1 MQRVLGKCFCWF
13 ANASV
18 TVSNFWLNDPYSIST
33 CYIKIGTALSGA
45 KLYLALAAG
54 NEDKQEKVQEVK
66 RAMFDRR
73 CISELPAWSKGHT
86 KTGSWLKSTP
96 KWIWFFGGG
105 KKFQEHGGL
114 SVNTIS
120 WLFPTH
126 HPPTAIESAPLNN
139 CLLIFLLPPI
149 MPSPCIIFL
158 MLIMISRKA
167 FLNVF
172 CKKNYVAPYS
182 FSVRFLSASPDKL
195 FLWNNCHDCCLNF
208 KCCCCLLQSQVRLQR
223 SNFVLY
229 L

>member
-1 MQRVLGKCFCWF
+1 MVLSLTCRVCLVNVFVGLLMHQWQL
-13 ANASV
+13 ATSDLM
-18 TVSNFWLNDPYSIST
+18 THTWSIHAISRLAP
-33 CYIKIGTALSGA
+33 ALSSA
-45 KLYLALAAG
+45 KLYLALAAE
-54 NEDKQEKVQEVK
+54 NKDKQEKVWEVK
-66 RAMFDRR
+66 RARFDRR

-126 HPPTAIESAPLNN
+126 HPPTAIESGPLNN

-172 CKKNYVAPYS
+172 CKKTMWHLILFQLDFFLLPLTNYFCEIIAMTAV
-182 FSVRFLSASPDKL
+182 
-195 FLWNNCHDCCLNF
+195 
-208 KCCCCLLQSQVRLQR
+208 
-223 SNFVLY
+223 
-229 L
+229 